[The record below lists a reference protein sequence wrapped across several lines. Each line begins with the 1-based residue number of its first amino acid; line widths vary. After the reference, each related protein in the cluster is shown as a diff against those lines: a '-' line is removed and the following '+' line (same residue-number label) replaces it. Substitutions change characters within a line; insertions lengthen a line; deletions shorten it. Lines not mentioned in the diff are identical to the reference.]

1 MKDKLAILDFD
12 ETIKEN
18 VENVSGP
25 NIKDFF
31 PNRTYPPDIQE
42 LIHGVEML
50 GIFYHSDFT

>member
-18 VENVSGP
+18 IENVNG
-25 NIKDFF
+25 IKDFF